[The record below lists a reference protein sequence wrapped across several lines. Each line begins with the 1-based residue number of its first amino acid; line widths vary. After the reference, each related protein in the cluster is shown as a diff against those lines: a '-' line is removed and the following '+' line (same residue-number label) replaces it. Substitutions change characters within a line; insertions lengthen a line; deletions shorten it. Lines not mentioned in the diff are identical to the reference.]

1 MSSPVV
7 SLAIVEGYWGQLF
20 EFWPFTLVIAAT
32 IVYSVIAFGSD
43 IFSRRKWKPPAG
55 ATARIEFETD
65 PAVTA
70 RVRFRKGVFL
80 LRFGSIIT
88 FFVAAL
94 YCYLSFFPLAIGTN
108 YGLTQDVNNA
118 TAAGTSIGVV
128 AGGLMIIAALYI
140 RRMALPLTGVILVG
154 LVIALSAPTIANG
167 ELRWLGI
174 MLASLGIPMIM
185 IGYGSSLSFK
195 HYAGTKQPVAYIA
208 PTLPPTVGVA

>member
-7 SLAIVEGYWGQLF
+7 SLAIFDGYWGQVF
-20 EFWPFTLVIAAT
+20 EYWPFTLVIAAT

-55 ATARIEFETD
+55 ATPRIEFETD

-70 RVRFRKGVFL
+70 RVRFRKGVYL

-94 YCYLSFFPLAIGTN
+94 YCYLAFFPLAIGLN
-108 YGLTQDVNNA
+108 YGLSQDVNNA
-118 TAAGTSIGVV
+118 TATGTSIGLV
-128 AGGLMIIAALYI
+128 GGSLMVIAALYV
-140 RRMALPLTGVILVG
+140 RRMALPLTAVILAG
-154 LVIALSAPTIANG
+154 LVAALSAPTIANG
-167 ELRWLGI
+167 ELRWFGI
-174 MLASLGIPMIM
+174 MLASLGIPLVMIS
-185 IGYGSSLSFK
+185 YGSALAFK
-195 HYAGTKQPVAYIA
+195 HYAGTKQPLAYIA

>member
-7 SLAIVEGYWGQLF
+7 SLAIVDGYWGQVF
-20 EFWPFTLVIAAT
+20 EYWPFTLVIAAT

-55 ATARIEFETD
+55 AIPRIEFETD

-70 RVRFRKGVFL
+70 RVRFRKGVYL

-94 YCYLSFFPLAIGTN
+94 YCYLAFFPLAIGLN
-108 YGLTQDVNNA
+108 YGLSQDVNNA
-118 TAAGTSIGVV
+118 TATGTSIGLV
-128 AGGLMIIAALYI
+128 GGSLMVIAALYV
-140 RRMALPLTGVILVG
+140 RRMALPLTAVILAG
-154 LVIALSAPTIANG
+154 LVAALSAPTIANG
-167 ELRWLGI
+167 ELRWFGI
-174 MLASLGIPMIM
+174 MLASLGIPLVM
-185 IGYGSSLSFK
+185 IGYGSALAFK
-195 HYAGTKQPVAYIA
+195 HYAGTKQPLAYIA

>member
-1 MSSPVV
+1 MSSSIV
-7 SLAIVEGYWGQLF
+7 SLAIVDGYWGQLF
-20 EFWPFTLVIAAT
+20 EYWPFTLVVAAT
-32 IVYSVIAFGSD
+32 IVYSVVAFGSD
-43 IFSRRKWKPPAG
+43 IFSKRKWKPPAG

-65 PAVTA
+65 PAVMA
-70 RVRFRKGVFL
+70 RARFRKGVYL
-80 LRFGSIIT
+80 LKFGSIIT

-118 TAAGTSIGVV
+118 TATGTSIGVV
-128 AGGLMIIAALYI
+128 AGALMIIAAVYI
-140 RRMALPLTGVILVG
+140 RKMAFPLTGIILAG

-185 IGYGSSLSFK
+185 ISYGSVLAFK

-208 PTLPPTVGVA
+208 PTLPPRVGVA

>member
-7 SLAIVEGYWGQLF
+7 SLAIVEGYWGQVF
-20 EFWPFTLVIAAT
+20 EYWPFTLVIAAT

-55 ATARIEFETD
+55 AIPRVEFETD

-70 RVRFRKGVFL
+70 RVRFRKGVYL

-94 YCYLSFFPLAIGTN
+94 YCYLAFFPLAIGLN
-108 YGLTQDVNNA
+108 YGLSQDVNNA
-118 TAAGTSIGVV
+118 TATGTSIGLL
-128 AGGLMIIAALYI
+128 AGSLMIIAAVYI
-140 RRMALPLTGVILVG
+140 RRMAFPLTGVILAG

-167 ELRWLGI
+167 ELRWFGI
-174 MLASLGIPMIM
+174 MLASLGIPLVM
-185 IGYGSSLSFK
+185 IGYGSALAFK
-195 HYAGTKQPVAYIA
+195 HYAGTKQPLAYIA

>member
-70 RVRFRKGVFL
+70 RVRFRKGVYL

-88 FFVAAL
+88 LSVAAL
-94 YCYLSFFPLAIGTN
+94 YCYLAFFPLAIGTN
-108 YGLTQDVNNA
+108 YGLSQDVNNA
-118 TAAGTSIGVV
+118 TATGTSIGVM
-128 AGGLMIIAALYI
+128 AGGLMVLAAMSL
-140 RRMALPLTGVILVG
+140 RRMALPLTGFIIFG
-154 LVIALSAPTIANG
+154 LVVALSAPSIANG
-167 ELRWLGI
+167 ELRWFGI

-185 IGYGSSLSFK
+185 ISYGSALAFK
-195 HYAGTKQPVAYIA
+195 HYAGTQHPVAYIA
-208 PTLPPTVGVA
+208 PTAPPHVGVA

>member
-70 RVRFRKGVFL
+70 RVRFRKGVYL

-88 FFVAAL
+88 LSVAAL
-94 YCYLSFFPLAIGTN
+94 YCYLAFFPLAIGTN
-108 YGLTQDVNNA
+108 YGLSQDVNNA
-118 TAAGTSIGVV
+118 TATGTSIGVM
-128 AGGLMIIAALYI
+128 AGGLMVLAAMSI

-185 IGYGSSLSFK
+185 ISYGSSLSFK

>member
-65 PAVTA
+65 PAVMA
-70 RVRFRKGVFL
+70 RVRFRKGVYL